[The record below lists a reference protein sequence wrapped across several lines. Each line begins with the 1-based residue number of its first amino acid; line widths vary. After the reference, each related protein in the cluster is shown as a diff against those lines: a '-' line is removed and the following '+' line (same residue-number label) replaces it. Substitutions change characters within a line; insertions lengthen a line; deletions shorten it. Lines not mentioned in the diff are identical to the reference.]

1 MSNNSWKQYGGIS
14 DLDNF
19 NFINANTI
27 IADQFVSR
35 STQPTVQIFN
45 GTFIVNNDLSA
56 GVNIYSGNSIYSN
69 VDLFVNRNIYS
80 NNKLYFGGNALVN
93 TGNTMPARA
102 VDSDSAFIYGDIS
115 YIGVNIV
122 EPETIF
128 HITGTLSGDTD
139 ILTVENKNSYIRNI
153 VSQNVNQRG
162 VVIDGDDTSA
172 NIHFYIDNST
182 NSTNAKDATMK
193 YTAGGVFSTT
203 TSNSILQ
210 SSRENQVDTSGGTI
224 FMSAEK
230 YQVDSSGSIIMNSS
244 GGYIIMS
251 NSGGFIMESSG
262 GFFIDT
268 SGTNLEFNVV
278 NGNINIDSSGQF
290 ALHCSGGEINIDS
303 EETSIMSDGSFIL
316 HSSGGYLHVTSEY
329 MTNFKTLLNVT
340 PFERDLSSNELYN
353 ETLTVYDNSNSQ
365 FLENVYNDAAIK
377 TGNTMVGIG
386 SDPSSNTFMRLV
398 PATSLQG
405 SAYGGGLYPSDTA
418 RSMNVIGVNDL
429 SGNLIVN
436 EMIVESTNKSKF
448 KSTLGIN
455 THQPITEQYVVNMN
469 GPLRLT
475 NGEINTVVKENYE
488 FKSVSFSKTHPLC
501 GIVCGTPISLIE
513 NDFNQQIL
521 YTKDGGATWNK
532 SDLYLNADLDD
543 FFKDFNTAYMYDNL
557 YGFIAANTAIYY
569 TNSGGEN
576 WGKIELRDST
586 NLNNDDEVRYYM
598 IALVI
603 ASGSSSNLRVYL
615 PFYKPE
621 DTATKKMLYFDVST
635 NVLDTEITTNPP
647 SIPFEDIVQVS
658 SGLSYDI
665 SAGFVSTDY
674 LYLAGNGLSRY
685 TISTDTSINI
695 TSSSQYYGVDGVSN
709 NFVVAVGNNVI
720 SYVEDGTNW
729 THITLSSTTLGSGL
743 ILRDVYVKDASNI
756 VAVGDNGTFVYTT
769 QGPYSEYW
777 KAVPNSILNTNGMA
791 DRLTGSENQLRSID
805 MTDDNTFIISDVITL
820 SSNSTNDSED
830 ILGLSKIQ
838 YSYFPYIFNRDNNS
852 VADVCG
858 NIIVSGNIESLD
870 GRLYV
875 GQNSLFQGD
884 VTINSRLFVAS
895 NVVIQETTNM
905 EKDTVLSKRLFVTED
920 VSLNKR
926 LFVNENSIFNDD
938 VSMNTR
944 LDVNGDVSLN
954 NDLTVE
960 GVLNVIGNVNL
971 TKFNSE
977 YITNIETTNYSLIV
991 TEDISLNGRLFIEE
1005 DASFNQRL
1013 FVNKNSIFNDD
1024 VSMNNRLFVTN
1035 DVSLNKRLF
1044 VNENS
1049 IFNDDVSMNNRLF
1062 VANDASFS
1070 GNVFI
1075 DMSLGIGIQNPQVA
1089 LDVSYSNAIRI
1100 PRGNVLERPDTTGG
1114 ASYHGGYI
1122 RYNIENSQFEGY
1134 GPGDSWGS
1142 LGGVV
1147 NVIQNTKITAAH
1159 PNADSQNNELLF
1171 FTSDTSGGSAVQRM
1185 IIQPDGSIGIGTNYA
1200 PSYEVDISGN
1210 VRITKQ
1216 CDALSFNA
1224 TSDFRLKENI
1234 QPIYDSLTR
1243 VSQLSGVDFNWTND
1257 ENKTKHS
1264 GLIAQDVEKIIPEVV
1279 NTSTIENIEGIGLK
1293 SIEYNGII
1301 PYLIESIKTLNN
1313 RVTELEEK
1321 ESTKD

>member
-128 HITGTLSGDTD
+128 HITGTLPDDTD

-182 NSTNAKDATMK
+182 NSTNVKDATMK
-193 YTAGGVFSTT
+193 YTTGGVFSTT

-532 SDLYLNADLDD
+532 SDLYLNQDLDD
-543 FFKDFNTAYMYDNL
+543 FFKIFNTAYMYDNL
-557 YGFIAANTAIYY
+557 YGFIAANKDIYY

-576 WGKIELRDST
+576 WGKIELSDST
-586 NLNNDDEVRYYM
+586 NLNNDDEERYYM

-615 PFYKPE
+615 PFYKPG

-635 NVLDTEITTNPP
+635 NVLDTEITANPP

-658 SGLSYDI
+658 GLLYDI

-685 TISTDTSINI
+685 TISTDTESSI

-720 SYVEDGTNW
+720 SYVENGTNW

-1013 FVNKNSIFNDD
+1013 FVNKNAIFNDD